1 MSQFWDSLTGRRS
14 PSSSPSSSASTS
26 SQTPNTTFTTTA
38 SPSSQLNPFDTSVAA
53 TDVSSFLGG
62 AALPDPS
69 KLHPL
74 AGLDSQSLDYLSLDE
89 SALSDLPGSRSALP
103 SRGWTDDLQYGTGI
117 TYLTALTMGGA
128 WGVVEGLQ
136 KSPPGSP
143 PKLRLN
149 SVLNSMTRR
158 GPFLGNNAGMLAM
171 VYNLINSTIGHYRG
185 KHDSANSLAA
195 GALSGILFKST
206 RGVRSMAISG
216 GLVASIAGIW
226 AVSFFLTSSEVMYL
240 ELI

>member
-1 MSQFWDSLTGRRS
+1 M
-14 PSSSPSSSASTS
+14 
-26 SQTPNTTFTTTA
+26 
-38 SPSSQLNPFDTSVAA
+38 
-53 TDVSSFLGG
+53 
-62 AALPDPS
+62 
-69 KLHPL
+69 
-74 AGLDSQSLDYLSLDE
+74 
-89 SALSDLPGSRSALP
+89 
-103 SRGWTDDLQYGTGI
+103 
-117 TYLTALTMGGA
+117 
-128 WGVVEGLQ
+128 VEGLQ

-171 VYNLINSTIGHYRG
+171 VYNLINSTMGHYRG

-216 GLVASIAGIW
+216 GLVASVAGIW
-226 AVSFFLTSSEVMYL
+226 AVSLLSFFRSQVSGTNLRADHKKDSLLLTWMVQSIGSTYLRIYSRFSGYCIAWTPTAFSEDFTPDSGFRPALYYC
-240 ELI
+240 I